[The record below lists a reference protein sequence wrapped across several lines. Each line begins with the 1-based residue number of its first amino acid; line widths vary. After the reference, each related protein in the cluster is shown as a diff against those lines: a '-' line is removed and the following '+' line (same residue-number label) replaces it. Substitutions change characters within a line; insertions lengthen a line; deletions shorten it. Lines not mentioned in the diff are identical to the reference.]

1 MGSEFAVYFRL
12 GIEHIADLRG
22 YDHILFIA
30 ALTVAYSL
38 LEWRRLL
45 ILVTTFTLGH
55 SITLALATVGVV
67 TVNTALIEFLI
78 PATILV
84 TSVFNIADSGAASV
98 EPDSANRARRHH
110 IILCVL
116 AGGFGLIHGLGFS
129 TFLRV
134 VLGGEESI
142 VVPLFAFNVG
152 LEIGQILI
160 VAVLFGL
167 GALLHRVARMARRDW
182 LLIVSG
188 AAGGIAITLLI
199 ERLPG

>member
-38 LEWRRLL
+38 VEWRRLL
-45 ILVTTFTLGH
+45 ILVTAFTLGH

-67 TVNTALIEFLI
+67 AVNTTLVEFLI
-78 PATILV
+78 PVTILIA
-84 TSVFNIADSGAASV
+84 SVFNIADSRFKNSA
-98 EPDSANRARRHH
+98 PDSATRVRRHQM
-110 IILCVL
+110 ILYVL

-129 TFLRV
+129 SFLRA

-160 VAVLFGL
+160 VGVLFGV
-167 GALLHRVARMARRDW
+167 GALLMRIAKMVQRDW

-188 AAGGIAITLLI
+188 ATGGIAITLMI

>member
-1 MGSEFAVYFRL
+1 MGSEFIVYFRL
-12 GIEHIADLRG
+12 GIEHIADIRG

-45 ILVTTFTLGH
+45 ILVTAFTLGH
-55 SITLALATVGVV
+55 SITLALATVGAVS
-67 TVNTALIEFLI
+67 VNTALIEFLI
-78 PATILV
+78 PTTILI
-84 TSVFNIADSGAASV
+84 TSVFNIADSGPASTSMDT
-98 EPDSANRARRHH
+98 EARARRHQ
-110 IILCVL
+110 IILYVL

-129 TFLRV
+129 SFLRV

-152 LEIGQILI
+152 LEIGQIFI
-160 VAVLFGL
+160 VTVLFVL
-167 GALLHRVARMARRDW
+167 GALLTKFVGMARRDW

-188 AAGGIAITLLI
+188 AAGGIAITLML
-199 ERLPG
+199 ERFPG

>member
-1 MGSEFAVYFRL
+1 MGSEFVVYFRL
-12 GIEHIADLRG
+12 GIEHIADIRG

-45 ILVTTFTLGH
+45 ILVTAFTLGH
-55 SITLALATVGVV
+55 SITLALATLGLVA
-67 TVNTALIEFLI
+67 VNAALIEFLI
-78 PATILV
+78 PTTILI
-84 TSVFNIADSGAASV
+84 TSIFNIADSRAASESV
-98 EPDSANRARRHH
+98 DGVRGKRHH
-110 IILCVL
+110 MILYVF
-116 AGGFGLIHGLGFS
+116 AGCFGLIHGLGFS
-129 TFLRV
+129 SFLRAI
-134 VLGGEESI
+134 LGDEESI
-142 VVPLFAFNVG
+142 VLPLFAFNVG

-167 GALLHRVARMARRDW
+167 SALLFKFAKVVRRDW

-188 AAGGIAITLLI
+188 ATGGIAITLML

>member
-30 ALTVAYSL
+30 ALTVAYAL
-38 LEWRRLL
+38 AEWRRLL
-45 ILVTTFTLGH
+45 IVVTAFTLGH
-55 SITLALATVGVV
+55 SITLALATIGLVA
-67 TVNTALIEFLI
+67 VNAGLVELLI

-84 TSVFNIADSGAASV
+84 TSVFNIADSRAASGEQESTTRV
-98 EPDSANRARRHH
+98 RRHH
-110 IILCVL
+110 FILYFL

-129 TFLRV
+129 SFLRA
-134 VLGGEESI
+134 VLGGEVSI
-142 VVPLFAFNVG
+142 VLPLFAFNVG

-167 GALLHRVARMARRDW
+167 GT
-182 LLIVSG
+182 G
-188 AAGGIAITLLI
+188 Y
-199 ERLPG
+199 

>member
-12 GIEHIADLRG
+12 GIEHIADIRG

-30 ALTVAYSL
+30 ALTVAYSFV
-38 LEWRRLL
+38 EWRRLL
-45 ILVTTFTLGH
+45 ILVTAFTLGH
-55 SITLALATVGVV
+55 SITLALATVGLVA
-67 TVNTALIEFLI
+67 VNVSLVEFLI
-78 PATILV
+78 PVTILA
-84 TSVFNIADSGAASV
+84 TSLFNIADSRAAST
-98 EPDSANRARRHH
+98 EAPNDARGRRHH
-110 IILCVL
+110 IILYAL

-129 TFLRV
+129 SFLRA

-142 VVPLFAFNVG
+142 VLPLFAFNVG

-167 GALLHRVARMARRDW
+167 GAILLRAFKMMRRDW
-182 LLIVSG
+182 LMIVSG
-188 AAGGIAITLLI
+188 ATGGIAITLML

>member
-1 MGSEFAVYFRL
+1 MVSEFAVYFRL
-12 GIEHIADLRG
+12 GIEHIADIRG

-45 ILVTTFTLGH
+45 ILVTAFTLGH
-55 SITLALATVGVV
+55 SITLALATAGAVS
-67 TVNTALIEFLI
+67 VNTELIEFLI
-78 PATILV
+78 PATILI
-84 TSVFNIADSGAASV
+84 TSVFNIADSRSV
-98 EPDSANRARRHH
+98 SEGVDAGSRARRHQA
-110 IILCVL
+110 ILYIL

-129 TFLRV
+129 SFLRA
-134 VLGGEESI
+134 VLGGEEGI

-160 VAVLFGL
+160 VAVLFLL
-167 GALLHRVARMARRDW
+167 GALLIRFAGMARRDW

-188 AAGGIAITLLI
+188 AAGGIAITLML
-199 ERLPG
+199 ERLPI

>member
-1 MGSEFAVYFRL
+1 MGSEFVVYFRL
-12 GIEHIADLRG
+12 GIEHIADIRG

-45 ILVTTFTLGH
+45 ILVTAFTIGH
-55 SITLALATVGVV
+55 SITLALATVGAVS
-67 TVNTALIEFLI
+67 VNTELIEFLI
-78 PATILV
+78 PTTILV
-84 TSVFNIADSGAASV
+84 TSVFNIADSRSV
-98 EPDSANRARRHH
+98 SAGIDAGYRARRHH
-110 IILCVL
+110 AILYVL
-116 AGGFGLIHGLGFS
+116 AGIFGLIHGLGFS
-129 TFLRV
+129 SFLRA

-160 VAVLFGL
+160 VTVLFAL
-167 GALLHRVARMARRDW
+167 GALLTKFAGMARRDW

-188 AAGGIAITLLI
+188 AAGGIAITLML
-199 ERLPG
+199 ERMPI

>member
-12 GIEHIADLRG
+12 GIEHIADIRG

-45 ILVTTFTLGH
+45 ILVTAFTLGH
-55 SITLALATVGVV
+55 SITLALATAGAVS
-67 TVNTALIEFLI
+67 VNTELIEFLI
-78 PATILV
+78 PATILI
-84 TSVFNIADSGAASV
+84 TSVFNVADSRSASEGV
-98 EPDSANRARRHH
+98 DAGNRARRRQA
-110 IILCVL
+110 ILYIL

-129 TFLRV
+129 SFLRA
-134 VLGGEESI
+134 VLGGEDSI

-160 VAVLFGL
+160 VTVLFLL
-167 GALLHRVARMARRDW
+167 GALLTKFAGMARRDW

-188 AAGGIAITLLI
+188 AAGGIAITLML
-199 ERLPG
+199 ERLPI